1 MSEIMRVL
9 RLPHGNM
16 SYIIHI
22 IQIIQMIQMRN
33 LSALKKLDHELYWES
48 MICLICAN
56 IVVAVIS
63 VWVVSHDCTGA
74 AKQSR

>member
-1 MSEIMRVL
+1 MQVL

-22 IQIIQMIQMRN
+22 IQIIQMIQMIQMRN

-63 VWVVSHDCTGA
+63 VWVVSHDCTGVA
-74 AKQSR
+74 RQSR